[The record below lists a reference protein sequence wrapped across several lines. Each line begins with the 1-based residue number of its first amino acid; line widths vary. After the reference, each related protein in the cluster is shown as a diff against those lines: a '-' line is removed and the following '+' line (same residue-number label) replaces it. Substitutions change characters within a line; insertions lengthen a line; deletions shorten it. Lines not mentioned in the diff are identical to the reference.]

1 MPRHPPTIR
10 SALLSA
16 ALASLPLLPALAQ
29 QGRPAVAALTV
40 PAAPPD
46 SGALAAASIVAVV
59 NGDIVSQGDV
69 DNRRRLF
76 ALSTG
81 LPTSR
86 DVLDRLTPQVTQQ
99 LIDERLRLQEIQR
112 RHILV
117 GDDEIAKSIAEVE
130 QRNGMAADTL
140 RHKLA
145 ADGVSLRTLVD
156 QLRVQIGW
164 GRVLHQV
171 LGEQTHVSDADVAE
185 RERVLKAEI
194 GQPEYRI
201 GEIFIP
207 VDNPAGADTAR
218 KFADTVIQQLRVGAP
233 FAVAAAQFSQSQTA
247 LSGGDLG
254 WEQPNQIDPEVL
266 PVLNQM
272 PDGAISNPIRVPGGF
287 SIVTLRG
294 KREVGR
300 DVATVLSVRQA
311 FLQFTSTL
319 DPQHPTEQQ
328 RQALEQARKLTQ
340 AAHSCDEVEA
350 ANKQFGSGRQSDP
363 GPVTLEN
370 LPPAMR
376 AVMDK
381 LSPGRASQPLV
392 AQDGIAVLMVCSR
405 DQKAGGVPPRA
416 QIADTIL
423 GERVELA
430 SRQLLRDLQ
439 RRAVIERHG

>member
-1 MPRHPPTIR
+1 MPVHHTLFR
-10 SALLSA
+10 AAMLWA
-16 ALASLPLLPALAQ
+16 ALAALPAVAQ
-29 QGRPAVAALTV
+29 TVRPAVA
-40 PAAPPD
+40 P
-46 SGALAAASIVAVV
+46 LAAKPPQAGQFDAASPDAAFIVATV
-59 NGDIVSQGDV
+59 NGDVISRGDV

-117 GDDEIAKSIAEVE
+117 GDDDIAKSIAEVE
-130 QRNGMAADTL
+130 QRNGMAPGAL
-140 RHKLA
+140 RRKLA

-156 QLRVQIGW
+156 QIRVQLGW

-171 LGEQTHVSDADVAE
+171 LGEQARISDADIAE
-185 RERVLKAEI
+185 RQRELKAEI

-207 VDNPAGADTAR
+207 VDNPAAADTAR
-218 KFADTVIQQLRVGAP
+218 RFADTVIQQLRVGAP

-266 PVLNQM
+266 PVLNEM
-272 PDGAISNPIRVPGGF
+272 PEGAISNPIRVPGGY

-300 DVATVLSVRQA
+300 DTGSVLSIRQA
-311 FLQFTSTL
+311 FLQFTSAL

-328 RQALEQARKLTQ
+328 KQALVQAKKLSQT
-340 AAHSCDEVEA
+340 ARSCDEVEA
-350 ANKQFGSGRQSDP
+350 ANKQFGSGRPSDP
-363 GPVTLEN
+363 GQVTLEN
-370 LPPAMR
+370 LSPVMR
-376 AVMDK
+376 AV
-381 LSPGRASQPLV
+381 L
-392 AQDGIAVLMVCSR
+392 
-405 DQKAGGVPPRA
+405 
-416 QIADTIL
+416 
-423 GERVELA
+423 E
-430 SRQLLRDLQ
+430 
-439 RRAVIERHG
+439 

>member
-1 MPRHPPTIR
+1 MHRPDPMLPA
-10 SALLSA
+10 ALLSVALLGLATPPARAARPQVVA
-16 ALASLPLLPALAQ
+16 ALA
-29 QGRPAVAALTV
+29 V
-40 PAAPPD
+40 PAGRSSDATAPD
-46 SGALAAASIVAVV
+46 AASIVATV
-59 NGDIVSQGDV
+59 NGDVISRGDV

-112 RHILV
+112 RRILV
-117 GDDEIAKSIAEVE
+117 SDDDIAKAIADVE
-130 QRNGMAADTL
+130 QRNGMAPGTL
-140 RHKLA
+140 RRKLA

-156 QLRVQIGW
+156 QIRVQLGW

-171 LGEQTHVSDADVAE
+171 LGEQARISDADVAE
-185 RERVLKAEI
+185 RERVLKAEV

-207 VDNPAGADTAR
+207 IDNPAAADTAR

-247 LSGGDLG
+247 LAGGDLG

-272 PDGAISNPIRVPGGF
+272 PEGAISNPIRVPGGY

-300 DVATVLSVRQA
+300 DVGNVLSIRQA
-311 FLQFTSTL
+311 FLQFGSTL
-319 DPQHPTEQQ
+319 DPQHPTAQQ
-328 RQALEQARKLTQ
+328 QQALTQ
-340 AAHSCDEVEA
+340 AKKLSQTARSCDEVEA
-350 ANKQFGSGRQSDP
+350 ANKQFGSGRPSDP

-370 LPPAMR
+370 LSGPMR
-376 AVMDK
+376 AVMEK
-381 LSPGRASQPLV
+381 LTPGRTSQPLV
-392 AQDGIAVLMVCSR
+392 AQDGIAMLMVCSR
-405 DQKAGGVPPRA
+405 DQQAAGVPPRA
-416 QIADTIL
+416 QIADTL
-423 GERVELA
+423 LAERVELA

>member
-1 MPRHPPTIR
+1 MLRHPPTIH
-10 SALLSA
+10 SALLAA
-16 ALASLPLLPALAQ
+16 ALAILPTPPAAAQ
-29 QGRPAVAALTV
+29 DSQPAAAA
-40 PAAPPD
+40 PAAPATAP
-46 SGALAAASIVAVV
+46 AAAPDAAAAIVAVV
-59 NGDIVSQGDV
+59 NGDIISRGDV

-76 ALSTG
+76 ALSSG
-81 LPTSR
+81 LPASR

-117 GDDEIAKSIAEVE
+117 TDDEIAKVE

-140 RHKLA
+140 RRKLA
-145 ADGVSLRTLVD
+145 GDGVSLRTLVD
-156 QLRVQIGW
+156 QIRVQIGW

-171 LGEQTHVSDADVAE
+171 LGEQSHVSDADVAE
-185 RERVLKAEI
+185 RERVLKSEI

-207 VDNPAGADTAR
+207 VDNPAAASAAQ
-218 KFADTVIQQLRVGAP
+218 KFADTVIGQLRAGAP

-247 LSGGDLG
+247 LAGGDLG

-272 PDGAISNPIRVPGGF
+272 PVGAISNPIRVPGGY

-300 DVATVLSVRQA
+300 DVANVLSIRQA
-311 FLQFTSTL
+311 FLQFSSTL
-319 DPQHPTEQQ
+319 DPQHPTAQQ
-328 RQALEQARKLTQ
+328 KQALDEARKLSQT
-340 AAHSCDEVEA
+340 AHSCDEVEA
-350 ANKQFGSGRQSDP
+350 ANKQFGSGRTSDP
-363 GPVTLEN
+363 GLVTLEN
-370 LPPAMR
+370 LPPTMR
-376 AVMDK
+376 AVMSK
-381 LSPGRASQPLV
+381 LVPGRASQPLV
-392 AQDGIAVLMVCSR
+392 AQDGIAVLMVCTH
-405 DQKAGGVPPRA
+405 DQKAGGLPPRA
-416 QIADTIL
+416 EIADSLL

-439 RRAVIERHG
+439 RRAVIERHT